1 MGKLRILGSGTSTG
15 VPEIGCT
22 CPVCTSTD
30 PRDNRLR
37 ASSLLHT
44 DDAVILIDCGP
55 DFREQM
61 LRASS
66 FEKIDG
72 VLVTHEHYDH
82 VGGLDD
88 LRPFGRFADIPIY
101 SDAYTAA
108 HLRARMPYCFVDK
121 VYPGVPRIYLQEV
134 EAGQVFHI
142 NRTEVL
148 PLRVMHG
155 RLPILGYRIGGRL
168 GYITDMHMMPE
179 ESYEQLKGLD
189 VYTEN
194 EQHDMPIEKKFDW
207 GLCGGPG
214 IELRTGIGSFLLEGR
229 YYYALSD
236 IFNSRKEDYFSKSS
250 SQVISAKITYMIP
263 GF

>member
-108 HLRARMPYCFVDK
+108 HLRARM
-121 VYPGVPRIYLQEV
+121 L
-134 EAGQVFHI
+134 
-142 NRTEVL
+142 T
-148 PLRVMHG
+148 
-155 RLPILGYRIGGRL
+155 
-168 GYITDMHMMPE
+168 
-179 ESYEQLKGLD
+179 
-189 VYTEN
+189 
-194 EQHDMPIEKKFDW
+194 
-207 GLCGGPG
+207 
-214 IELRTGIGSFLLEGR
+214 
-229 YYYALSD
+229 ALS
-236 IFNSRKEDYFSKSS
+236 IRYIREFRVSICRKWRRGRCSTSTGRKCCLY
-250 SQVISAKITYMIP
+250 
-263 GF
+263 G